1 MIDPSRRDLLWKEYY
16 KALHN
21 GDKQKAQALL
31 RQIQTPPTAVHR
43 TNASRRGGGC
53 SRCRRSF

>member
-16 KALHN
+16 RALHN

-31 RQIQTPPTAVHR
+31 KQIHSPPTTVR
-43 TNASRRGGGC
+43 NNANTRGRGC
-53 SRCRRSF
+53 SRCRRSL

>member
-16 KALHN
+16 RALHN
-21 GDKQKAQALL
+21 GDKQRAQALL
-31 RQIQTPPTAVHR
+31 KQIHNPPSTVTR

-53 SRCRRSF
+53 SRCKRSF